1 MLHMLTWDES
11 SLDQLNIYSVLM
23 FNLEQMVQ
31 NCPISFGY
39 EKPKQKRN
47 INWDYGSRQEDSEA
61 ILDIEYDSK
70 IQEAANGK
78 LLKQLCIL
86 GATCSS
92 VCTPKLFLMYFH
104 ATIPFFSLNSAFW
117 SPYSQ

>member
-23 FNLEQMVQ
+23 FNLEQT
-31 NCPISFGY
+31 GLWL
-39 EKPKQKRN
+39 KA
-47 INWDYGSRQEDSEA
+47 GSWEDSEA

-70 IQEAANGK
+70 IQEAVNGK

-104 ATIPFFSLNSAFW
+104 ATIPFFSLKSAFW
-117 SPYSQ
+117 FPYSQ